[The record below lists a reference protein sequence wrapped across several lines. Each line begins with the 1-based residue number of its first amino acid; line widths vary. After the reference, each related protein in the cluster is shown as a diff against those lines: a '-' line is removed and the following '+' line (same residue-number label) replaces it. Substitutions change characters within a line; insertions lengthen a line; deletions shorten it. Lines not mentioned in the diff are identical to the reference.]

1 MQRNQ
6 EHSQN
11 KSDSEE
17 FSPARIAYQLLAAE
31 DEGRVCKDIP
41 ESACNHQTTNFVTHV
56 VSLAMTKSADGLINP
71 KLVLSWILTHLG
83 APAYFVGLLVPIR
96 EAGAL
101 LPQLFIAGFL
111 RSLPRRKFA
120 WALGSLIQGLSALGM
135 ALAAFTLEGKAL
147 GLALVSLLALLAL
160 ARSLCSVSYKDV
172 LGKTVSKSRRGTAT
186 GTASSLASGLV
197 ILFALLLAS
206 GWVDKLTLVT
216 LGWRWR
222 GCCGCWLPG
231 CF

>member
-1 MQRNQ
+1 MPLLEGFEARPIEWRAPAAWRRKMRLQQ
-6 EHSQN
+6 HGV
-11 KSDSEE
+11 SERV
-17 FSPARIAYQLLAAE
+17 SGRTLLLRQLRYL
-31 DEGRVCKDIP
+31 
-41 ESACNHQTTNFVTHV
+41 SFVTCP
-56 VSLAMTKSADGLINP
+56 SCTMTTRAGRCTSRSPTDDGTCLVFKDGGFEGWVGAFKSADGLINP

-160 ARSLCSVSYKDV
+160 ALLVSGRSAASCAATSAALVS
-172 LGKTVSKSRRGTAT
+172 AEC
-186 GTASSLASGLV
+186 AS
-197 ILFALLLAS
+197 
-206 GWVDKLTLVT
+206 
-216 LGWRWR
+216 
-222 GCCGCWLPG
+222 CCERTCCACRPPG
-231 CF
+231 